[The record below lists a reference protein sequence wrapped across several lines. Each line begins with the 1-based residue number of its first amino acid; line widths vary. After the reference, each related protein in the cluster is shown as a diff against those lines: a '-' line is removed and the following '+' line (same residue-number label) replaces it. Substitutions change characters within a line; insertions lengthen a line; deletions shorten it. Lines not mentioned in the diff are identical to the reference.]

1 MVEAVYF
8 TDDYGKSKT
17 ADEPTTFS
25 FEEESA
31 MQLWKNVLN
40 SDHTVQMIDIS
51 YDMLTRTEVLTEEN
65 SKRQKSK

>member
-8 TDDYGKSKT
+8 TNDHGKSKT
-17 ADEPTTFS
+17 ADEPRAFS

-31 MQLWKNVLN
+31 MQLWKNVLK

-51 YDMLTRTEVLTEEN
+51 YDMLTKVLTEEN
-65 SKRQKSK
+65 SMLL